1 MDDESDSLY
10 NIFNNDEILDKSY
23 NYLEINILNK
33 NDDSRNNNSN
43 DDSINND
50 SNDDSNDHIIDLNWD
65 NETFTKF
72 LSKIINSK
80 KFNKPFEKKF
90 KVIRYFNQNYIIN
103 LSDNKYNHYKLFYV
117 KNNYIKNNIKNI
129 SSIFYKKSTLPIFQ
143 FPSTDNIHDKFF
155 LNKIIFKITNLIYLN
170 FEIMKKNENDIFYR
184 VYINFNNDKHN
195 IDYDTIVKSINKT
208 IKNLLCLL
216 DVC

>member
-1 MDDESDSLY
+1 MDNELDKLDKLDKLGS
-10 NIFNNDEILDKSY
+10 IINNDDIQDKCY
-23 NYLEINILNK
+23 NYLEINILN
-33 NDDSRNNNSN
+33 NNSIDN
-43 DDSINND
+43 NSIDNNIGNEVD
-50 SNDDSNDHIIDLNWD
+50 IIDLNWD

-184 VYINFNNDKHN
+184 IYINFNNDKHN
-195 IDYDTIVKSINKT
+195 IDYDTIVKSINET
-208 IKNLLCLL
+208 IKNLLCL
-216 DVC
+216 

>member
-33 NDDSRNNNSN
+33 NNVDNVDNVDDNNSSNDYSN
-43 DDSINND
+43 DD
-50 SNDDSNDHIIDLNWD
+50 IIDLNWD
-65 NETFTKF
+65 NERFTKF

-195 IDYDTIVKSINKT
+195 IDYDTIVKSINET

>member
-33 NDDSRNNNSN
+33 NNVDNVDDNNSSN
-43 DDSINND
+43 DD
-50 SNDDSNDHIIDLNWD
+50 IIDLNWD

>member
-1 MDDESDSLY
+1 MDNELDKLDKLGS
-10 NIFNNDEILDKSY
+10 IFNNDEILDKSY

-33 NDDSRNNNSN
+33 NNVDNVDNVDDNNSSNDYSN
-43 DDSINND
+43 DD
-50 SNDDSNDHIIDLNWD
+50 IIDLNWD

-72 LSKIINSK
+72 LSKMINSK

-155 LNKIIFKITNLIYLN
+155 LNKIIFKITNKIYLN

-195 IDYDTIVKSINKT
+195 IDYDTIVKSINET